1 MNANWPQNK
10 KILYTYFQCHLD
22 FLMYVHS
29 RVRSSPE
36 PCSISLG
43 VSFTDPALIKEMLG
57 VNVLGS
63 EVPALS
69 QPLTALWHWTD
80 ELLKSHLP

>member
-1 MNANWPQNK
+1 MCTLELEAVQ
-10 KILYTYFQCHLD
+10 
-22 FLMYVHS
+22 S
-29 RVRSSPE
+29 

-69 QPLTALWHWTD
+69 QPLTAL
-80 ELLKSHLP
+80 